1 MTVMIVGITGA
12 SGAIYGIRLLEVLS
26 SIKDVETHLIVSEAA
41 EAIIKYETGRRIE
54 DVKALAS
61 FSYDIRDMAAQI
73 SSGSF
78 KTDGMIVAPCTVKTM
93 SALANSYSENLLIRV
108 GDVTIKERRKLLLL
122 VRETPLHLGHLRNME
137 RLCEMGAIIMPPA
150 PAFYYKPQT
159 IQDIVDHTVGKMLD
173 LFGIEHTLFQRW
185 SGMAKQEENLS
196 TY

>member
-1 MTVMIVGITGA
+1 MTVLVVGITGA

-26 SIKDVETHLIVSEAA
+26 FSKNIETHLIVSEPA
-41 EAIIKYETGRRIE
+41 EAIIKYETGRSIQEVRE
-54 DVKALAS
+54 LAS
-61 FSYDIRDMAAQI
+61 FSYDIGDIGAQI

-93 SALANSYSENLLIRV
+93 SAIANSYSENLLVRV
-108 GDVTIKERRKLLLL
+108 GDVTLKERRPLLLL
-122 VRETPLHLGHLRNME
+122 VRETPLHISHLRNME
-137 RLCEMGAIIMPPA
+137 RLCEMGAITMPPV
-150 PAFYYKPQT
+150 PAFYHKPQT

-185 SGMAKQEENLS
+185 SGITKQDENLS

>member
-1 MTVMIVGITGA
+1 MTVLVVGITGA

-41 EAIIKYETGRRIE
+41 EAIIKYETDRSVE
-54 DVKALAS
+54 DVKELAS
-61 FSYDIRDMAAQI
+61 FSYDIRDMGAQI
-73 SSGSF
+73 GSGSF
-78 KTDGMIVAPCTVKTM
+78 RTDGMIVAPCTVKTM
-93 SALANSYSENLLIRV
+93 SAIANSYSENLLIRV
-108 GDVTIKERRKLLLL
+108 GDVTIKERRQLLLL

-150 PAFYYKPQT
+150 PAFYHKPQT

-173 LFGIEHTLFQRW
+173 LFGIEHGLFQRW
-185 SGMAKQEENLS
+185 SGIAKQDENLS